1 MFQIYNLKPMSMD
14 RILILVHLKWF
25 WTKLIYKKLHSNTN
39 IGPFFHA
46 ITCQLIDNIVNMS
59 SHSPWSLNLFMFL
72 TTSKQLKETNQAH
85 SHCFYHL
92 VSWKEHAKSK
102 RTYQKLL
109 QEWCSSRCL
118 CRQLVMPQYWVV
130 IRLPMHVV

>member
-1 MFQIYNLKPMSMD
+1 MD
-14 RILILVHLKWF
+14 RILILVHPKWF
-25 WTKLIYKKLHSNTN
+25 WTKPIYKKLQSNTN

-46 ITCQLIDNIVNMS
+46 ITSQFIDNIVNMS
-59 SHSPWSLNLFMFL
+59 SYSPWSLNLFMFL

-92 VSWKEHAKSK
+92 VSWTKHVKSK

-109 QEWCSSRCL
+109 QECCPYRCL
-118 CRQLVMPQYWVV
+118 CFQSIVPQYCVV
-130 IRLPMHVV
+130 RGLPMHVV